1 MRVIIFILII
11 LSNLSVAQS
20 LNKYSQVLLLM
31 GSRFEFIA
39 VSDDSIKANKSIQ
52 AAISEVKRIEKL
64 ISSWDPASQ
73 TSLINANAGVK
84 PVKVAAELFNLIKR
98 SKKVSLLT
106 NGIFNISYASM
117 DKVWKFDGTMTE
129 FPDSAIIASSVSKI
143 NFENIDL
150 DENNSTVFL
159 KHKGMKIGFGAIG
172 KGYAANRAKKIMI
185 SKNIEHGLVN
195 AGGDLKSWGIQSS
208 GKPWQITVT
217 DPKDKL
223 RNLGWLNISDMAV
236 VTSGNYEKF
245 VEFNGK
251 RYSHIINPKT
261 GYPASGTSSVTI
273 VCPDAELADALAT
286 ATFIMGVKEGM
297 NLINK
302 IKSVECLLVTEDNEL
317 QYSSGL
323 ELFYH
328 Q

>member
-11 LSNLSVAQS
+11 LSNLLVGQS
-20 LNKYSQVLLLM
+20 FNNYSKVLLLM
-31 GSRFEFIA
+31 GSRFEIIA
-39 VSDDSIKANKSIQ
+39 VDDDSALANKSIEI
-52 AAISEVKRIEKL
+52 AIFEIKRIEKL

-73 TSLINANAGVK
+73 TSLINVNAGIK

-106 NGIFNISYASM
+106 KGIFDISYASV

-129 FPDSAIIASSVSKI
+129 LPDSSLINSSILKI
-143 NFENIDL
+143 NYKNIEL
-150 DENNSTVFL
+150 DEINSTVFL
-159 KHKGMKIGFGAIG
+159 KHSGMKIGFGAIG

-185 SKNIEHGLVN
+185 SNGIEHGVVN
-195 AGGDLKSWGIQSS
+195 AGGDLITWGTQHD
-208 GKPWQITVT
+208 GKPWQIAVT

-223 RNLGWLNISDMAV
+223 NNLGWLDISDMAV

-245 VEFNGK
+245 VEFNGR

-261 GYPASGTSSVTI
+261 GYPACGTSSVTVI
-273 VCPDAELADALAT
+273 CPDAELADALAT
-286 ATFIMGVKEGM
+286 AIFILGVKEGI
-297 NLINK
+297 NLINN
-302 IKSVECLLVTEDNEL
+302 ITSVECLLVSEENEL
-317 QYSSGL
+317 HYSSGL

-328 Q
+328 